1 MNPSQQT
8 SASDKELKASPAQP
22 AAKKKK
28 KNLANHKQKKRL
40 KKIEGSSRYFS

>member
-28 KNLANHKQKKRL
+28 K
-40 KKIEGSSRYFS
+40 YY